1 VTNPPPDFTHA
12 PYPPPQRPPAPQ
24 YAPGGYIPPA
34 PPQQPYAQPASQQPQ
49 YVVIQQGGQFPSQAI
64 TKTRR
69 PFNHSKHIMW
79 TVLTGGMWGFGYLWL
94 WAWNKY
100 GPEKAVSVTK
110 YQ

>member
-1 VTNPPPDFTHA
+1 MTQPPYGHA
-12 PYPPPQRPPAPQ
+12 PYPPPAGQQP
-24 YAPGGYIPPA
+24 YAPGGYVPPGRPLPMA
-34 PPQQPYAQPASQQPQ
+34 TQPV
-49 YVVIQQGGQFPSQAI
+49 YVVQQAAQFPRQAV

-79 TVLTGGMWGFGYLWL
+79 TIITGGMWGIGYLWL

-110 YQ
+110 YS